1 MHSELPW
8 PPFACSW
15 RLAHIALPL
24 PAARRKL
31 THCTWKSR
39 KYRRLQME
47 TWSASTGE
55 GLFSIHPK
63 TVSANGNFTHS
74 DSQGNVLGSGTWV
87 ATQLL
92 SFQAYGCG
100 VVLGFPI
107 PPNLCGGKLMLRV
120 QLTSESGQFEGI
132 LSVFCI
138 IGPNPPNS
146 HDDESGEGARL
157 DIIGVNNFNKIV
169 SGGNVYIKTKLV
181 LQVASTHLRP
191 APFASG
197 HASNDGFV

>member
-92 SFQAYGCG
+92 SFQPYGCG
-100 VVLGFPI
+100 VVLGFPV

-169 SGGNVYIKTKLV
+169 SGGNVYIKT
-181 LQVASTHLRP
+181 
-191 APFASG
+191 
-197 HASNDGFV
+197 N

>member
-1 MHSELPW
+1 MTRAFRIAAVVVCVFLGTPQQPAFASSQTQTYELHMEVPQV
-8 PPFACSW
+8 SQ
-15 RLAHIALPL
+15 
-24 PAARRKL
+24 AANGEMV
-31 THCTWKSR
+31 SI
-39 KYRRLQME
+39 
-47 TWSASTGE
+47 TGD
-55 GLFSIHPK
+55 GVFSVHPK
-63 TVSANGNFTHS
+63 TVGANGTFIHS
-74 DSQGNVLGSGTWV
+74 DTQGNVLGSGTWV

-92 SFQAYGCG
+92 SFQPYGCG

-157 DIIGVNNFNKIV
+157 DIIGVNNFNKII
-169 SGGNVYIKTKLV
+169 SGGNVYVKT
-181 LQVASTHLRP
+181 
-191 APFASG
+191 
-197 HASNDGFV
+197 N

>member
-74 DSQGNVLGSGTWV
+74 DSQGNVLGSGTWG

-92 SFQAYGCG
+92 SFQPYGCG
-100 VVLGFPI
+100 VVLGFPV
-107 PPNLCGGKLMLRV
+107 PPNL
-120 QLTSESGQFEGI
+120 
-132 LSVFCI
+132 FCI

>member
-1 MHSELPW
+1 VLLGTGTQQSAFGSSAAQTYELELFVPQI
-8 PPFACSW
+8 SQ
-15 RLAHIALPL
+15 
-24 PAARRKL
+24 AANGEL
-31 THCTWKSR
+31 VSI
-39 KYRRLQME
+39 
-47 TWSASTGE
+47 TGE

-92 SFQAYGCG
+92 SFQPYGCG
-100 VVLGFPI
+100 VVLGFPV
-107 PPNLCGGKLMLRV
+107 PPNL
-120 QLTSESGQFEGI
+120 
-132 LSVFCI
+132 FCI

-169 SGGNVYIKTKLV
+169 SGGNVYIKT
-181 LQVASTHLRP
+181 
-191 APFASG
+191 
-197 HASNDGFV
+197 N

>member
-1 MHSELPW
+1 MTHAFRIAMAAVCVLLAAGTHRSA
-8 PPFACSW
+8 FASSQTQTY
-15 RLAHIALPL
+15 ALHMEVPQVSQ
-24 PAARRKL
+24 AANGDVV
-31 THCTWKSR
+31 SI
-39 KYRRLQME
+39 
-47 TWSASTGE
+47 TGE

-63 TVSANGNFTHS
+63 AVSANGNFTHC

-92 SFQAYGCG
+92 SFQPYGCG
-100 VVLGFPI
+100 VVLGFPV

-169 SGGNVYIKTKLV
+169 SGGNVYIKT
-181 LQVASTHLRP
+181 
-191 APFASG
+191 
-197 HASNDGFV
+197 N

>member
-1 MHSELPW
+1 MTHAFRIAMAAVCVLLAAGTHRSA
-8 PPFACSW
+8 FASSQTQTY
-15 RLAHIALPL
+15 ALHMEVPQVSQ
-24 PAARRKL
+24 AANGDVV
-31 THCTWKSR
+31 SI
-39 KYRRLQME
+39 
-47 TWSASTGE
+47 TGE

-92 SFQAYGCG
+92 SFQPYGCG
-100 VVLGFPI
+100 VVLGFPV
-107 PPNLCGGKLMLRV
+107 PPNL
-120 QLTSESGQFEGI
+120 
-132 LSVFCI
+132 FCI

-169 SGGNVYIKTKLV
+169 SGGNVYIKT
-181 LQVASTHLRP
+181 
-191 APFASG
+191 
-197 HASNDGFV
+197 N